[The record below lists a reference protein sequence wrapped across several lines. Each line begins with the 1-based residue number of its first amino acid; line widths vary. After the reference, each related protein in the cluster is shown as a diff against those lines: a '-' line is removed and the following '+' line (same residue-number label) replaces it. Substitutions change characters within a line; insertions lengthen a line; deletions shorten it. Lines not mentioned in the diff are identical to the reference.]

1 MNHDGYRVQL
11 QCESGSCRGAMA
23 RDVAT
28 PATAATTH
36 AEQGLERG
44 DNSGDSRHFLHA
56 LAVMLDH
63 LFVWV

>member
-1 MNHDGYRVQL
+1 
-11 QCESGSCRGAMA
+11 MA

-63 LFVWV
+63 LFEWV